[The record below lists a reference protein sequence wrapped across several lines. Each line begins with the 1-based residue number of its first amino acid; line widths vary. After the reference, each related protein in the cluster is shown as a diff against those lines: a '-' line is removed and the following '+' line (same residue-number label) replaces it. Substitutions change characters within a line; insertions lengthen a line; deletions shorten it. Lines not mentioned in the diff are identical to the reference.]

1 MLTLPIKKKW
11 FEMILSGEKKEE
23 YRDRSR
29 YYHQRF
35 WPYIGKYKTSETD
48 EWKRREVTIRF
59 RNGYSSDTPSFVAI
73 CTIDV
78 GQGTQN
84 GAQSQARI
92 ITGSKSRESYRN
104 KRRILRRAADVAR
117 YMQAYPLPGH
127 DPAACCPLLECI

>member
-35 WPYIGKYKTSETD
+35 WPYLGQYKNGETD

-59 RNGYSSDTPSFVAI
+59 RNGYSSDSRSFVAV
-73 CTIDV
+73 CTIDT
-78 GQGTQN
+78 GQGRPEW
-84 GAQSQARI
+84 GAEPGKNYYRLQIKRI
-92 ITGSKSRESYRN
+92 ISKQAEESS
-104 KRRILRRAADVAR
+104 K
-117 YMQAYPLPGH
+117 GG
-127 DPAACCPLLECI
+127 